1 MSPWGFLK
9 FNQKQSFAFLE
20 VTMNRSLA
28 ILFLVFLAFAL
39 FAPAW
44 GETDVERCE
53 KAYKAK
59 DYATASPACKK
70 AAEQGSLD
78 AQFLLGGM
86 YYYGQGLKRDYAE
99 AAAWF
104 RKAAEQ
110 GNAVAQYYL
119 GHIYSEGQEGVPKNY
134 AEAVKWYR
142 KSGEQGYAPA
152 QSDLGGMY
160 DKGQGVKRDYA
171 EAVKWYCKA
180 AEQGHADAQY
190 KLGSCYERGDGVKQD
205 YLEAVRLYRAAAKQ
219 GHTKAQFNLGV
230 MYANGTGVEKD
241 YKEAIKW
248 YQMAAET
255 GDSSA
260 QFALGYMYVNG
271 YGVPKDQIRALVYWE
286 MSSAQ
291 GNTGAMSN
299 KKLLLK
305 EMSQTQI
312 AEAQKMARAW
322 LNERAIPSD
331 KVGSVADSDRISRL
345 KAEKN
350 GTITMEWDSG
360 KSEIFGYFDKETGIM
375 TRMKDPLTGEI
386 RDVKAIELDLLKKS
400 AEAGNSHSQYEL
412 AKRYITGEGVE
423 KNRYLAEKW
432 LIRSILI
439 DSKNQKSIELIEKE
453 FGWHCILT
461 DNGMCFKLINKT
473 SIKHDKY
480 LSWYWTL
487 ELMKTEIR
495 KEPVFIMFR
504 KYDVMNCNNRTVGYK
519 AFQFL
524 DYDLHVDPNRDFTI
538 KDNEIEFK
546 PLNPGIY
553 SDRLFN
559 YVCGPTDVDKKEE
572 DIQEVSFGTGW
583 PIQPGYIVTN
593 QHVVSGKKKI
603 VVVSTSGEKISA
615 TVLIEDKIN
624 DLALLQVN
632 HPEKLPPALLIAKS
646 SAKTGSKVFTIG
658 YPHPDIMGAKP
669 KLSEGIVNAL
679 SGYMDDPRILQISV
693 PVQSGNSGGP
703 LLNMNGEVI
712 GIVTAKLSAVKMFN
726 WTGDLP
732 QNVNYAVKAT
742 YITALL
748 NSVKEIAPA
757 IGNLPAQPANLES
770 LSSRIQNSILMV
782 IAE

>member
-20 VTMNRSLA
+20 ATMNRSLA

-44 GETDVERCE
+44 GESDVERCE

-99 AAAWF
+99 TTAWF

-134 AEAVKWYR
+134 SEAVKWYR
-142 KSGEQGYAPA
+142 K
-152 QSDLGGMY
+152 
-160 DKGQGVKRDYA
+160 
-171 EAVKWYCKA
+171 A
-180 AEQGHADAQY
+180 AEQGNADAQY
-190 KLGSCYERGDGVKQD
+190 KLGSCYERGDGLEQG
-205 YLEAVRLYRAAAKQ
+205 YSEAVRLYRAAAKQ
-219 GHTKAQFNLGV
+219 DHTKAQFNLGV

-255 GDSSA
+255 GYSSA

-271 YGVPKDQIRALVYWE
+271 YGVPKDQIQALMYWE

-291 GNTGAMSN
+291 GNTAAMSN
-299 KKLLLK
+299 KERLLK
-305 EMSQTQI
+305 EMSQPKI

-322 LNERAIPSD
+322 LTKHGLPPDNVGLVDASPSHD
-331 KVGSVADSDRISRL
+331 TG
-345 KAEKN
+345 AEVK
-350 GTITMEWDSG
+350 MVD
-360 KSEIFGYFDKETGIM
+360 
-375 TRMKDPLTGEI
+375 DPLHEFTI
-386 RDVKAIELDLLKKS
+386 DVLQKLADY
-400 AEAGNSHSQYEL
+400 GDPYSQCEL
-412 AKRYITGEGVE
+412 AERYIHGEGVE

-432 LIRSILI
+432 LINSLLI
-439 DSKNQKSIELIEKE
+439 DGRNQKAIQLIEKE
-453 FGWHCILT
+453 FGWHCMP
-461 DNGMCFKLINKT
+461 DDRGCVHLINKT
-473 SIKHDKY
+473 SIKHDKN
-480 LSWYWTL
+480 LSWYWNL
-487 ELMKTEIR
+487 SLFKIIR
-495 KEPVFIMFR
+495 DNKFHIAIF
-504 KYDVMNCNNRTVGYK
+504 KSYDVMNCNNRTRGLK
-519 AFQFL
+519 TFQAL
-524 DYDLHVDPNRDFTI
+524 DENLHVIRDRDWTVQDD
-538 KDNEIEFK
+538 KIEFK
-546 PLNPGIY
+546 PLEPGAQ
-553 SDRLFN
+553 SDRFFN
-559 YVCGPTDVDKKEE
+559 YVCGPTDVGRKTE
-572 DIQEVSFGTGW
+572 DVQEVSFGTGW

-603 VVVSTSGEKISA
+603 AVVSTSGQKISA
-615 TVLIEDKIN
+615 KVLIEDRIN
-624 DLALLQVN
+624 DLALLQVD
-632 HPEKLPPALLIAKS
+632 HPEKLPPALPIAKS

-658 YPHPDIMGAKP
+658 YPHPDIMGTKP
-669 KLSEGIVNAL
+669 KLAEGIVNAL

-693 PVQSGNSGGP
+693 PIQSGNSGGP

-742 YITALL
+742 YVTALID
-748 NSVKEIAPA
+748 SVKEMAPA
-757 IGNLPAQPANLES
+757 IGNLPAVPANLEI